1 MQSYIPCNYIVP
13 SKAIRLH
20 SALFISFFL
29 YDGSTWQEAVIKEP
43 LSAYSWVIW
52 AAELN
57 LPNIQPEEYKL
68 TVRAIDKAGKVQISE
83 VTEPFPEGSTG
94 YHMINIQA

>member
-1 MQSYIPCNYIVP
+1 VQV
-13 SKAIRLH
+13 
-20 SALFISFFL
+20 SF
-29 YDGSTWQEAVIKEP
+29 DNGSTWQEAVIKEP

-57 LPNIQPEEYKL
+57 LPVFQPEEYKL
-68 TVRAIDKAGKVQISE
+68 TVRAIDKAGKIQTSE
-83 VTEPFPEGSTG
+83 VTEPFPDGSTG